1 MSKNWW
7 IRRNEAHEFF
17 TNISKKLNI
26 KNRATLDKVS
36 TKLINIFINE

>member
-1 MSKNWW
+1 MSKDWW

-17 TNISKKLNI
+17 SNISKKLKI
-26 KNRATLDKVS
+26 KNRVTLDKIT